1 MFYLFPQTTLG
12 RATMISRLDLRNSLL
27 PGLPVSCLPSPS
39 ASTIL
44 IQWPGWSSKNV
55 CQIVSF
61 PCSKP
66 PKSCHVAQNK
76 SQRPLRTYT
85 TWSPVMSLTLP
96 PTAFHLTLL
105 SPHWPSCS
113 LPIPGRLL
121 FQGTRTCSSLC
132 LEWSFSRRA
141 HASLPSLLQGCLS
154 GPPYWKLPHPIPD
167 FPLLIL
173 CFISLHGTY
182 YWPVHHIICL
192 FVLFSTSSHYK
203 CKNHKGQN
211 LYLFYL
217 VMYLQRL

>member
-1 MFYLFPQTTLG
+1 
-12 RATMISRLDLRNSLL
+12 
-27 PGLPVSCLPSPS
+27 
-39 ASTIL
+39 
-44 IQWPGWSSKNV
+44 
-55 CQIVSF
+55 
-61 PCSKP
+61 
-66 PKSCHVAQNK
+66 
-76 SQRPLRTYT
+76 
-85 TWSPVMSLTLP
+85 MSLTLP

-154 GPPYWKLPHPIPD
+154 GPPYRKLPHPIPD
-167 FPLLIL
+167 LPLLIL